1 LRVIA
6 GKSRGIELKG
16 GKGKDFRPTTQLVKG
31 SVFDH
36 LQGEIEGSLVLDLFA
51 GSGGLGIEALS
62 RGAAKGVFVDISR
75 NAIEAIKLNIRKCGF
90 GSDKVEIVKSDVI
103 RFLKRAVSED
113 EVYDI
118 IIADPPYNSNFA
130 MELLQIVNEAEKRIC
145 GIMVIES
152 REEVESINNRSM
164 QKYKVKKFGQTCL
177 NYFKYIRS

>member
-1 LRVIA
+1 MRVIA

-16 GKGKDFRPTTQLVKG
+16 AKGKDFRPTTQLVKG

-36 LQGEIEGSLVLDLFA
+36 LQGEIEGSFVLDLFA

-75 NAIEAIKLNIRKCGF
+75 NAIEAIKLNIKKCGF
-90 GSDKVEIVKSDVI
+90 GSGQVEIVRSDVI
-103 RFLKRAVSED
+103 RFLNRAVSED

-118 IIADPPYNSNFA
+118 IFADPPYKSNFA
-130 MELLQIVNEAEKRIC
+130 MELLRIINETEKRIC

-152 REEVESINNRSM
+152 SEEINSVNNKSM
-164 QKYKVKKFGQTCL
+164 QKYKVKKFGHTYL